1 MSLKWCKP
9 EKTHKPLVSCM
20 QQINVLGIIYQEKE
34 TQLNEN
40 PPTYNCFREKTV
52 IQFLLIVAK
61 KSLVSFS

>member
-1 MSLKWCKP
+1 
-9 EKTHKPLVSCM
+9 M